1 MQGPVSISAV
11 GGEAGWGTE
20 GGQGGGTLLVVKPK
34 TSPAKLNLSTKAAY
48 EPTHLRTAGSENYT

>member
-20 GGQGGGTLLVVKPK
+20 GGQGGGTLSVKPK
-34 TSPAKLNLSTKAAY
+34 TSPAKLDLSTKAEY
-48 EPTHLRTAGSENYT
+48 EPTHFRTAGSENYT